1 MADQPTEDATATDAP
16 TEPTETKPTETVEFW
31 KSKAREQEKRA
42 KANAGAADKLAKL
55 EESQK
60 TETQRLTDQLAAE
73 KAQRET
79 VEKQAMRFRVAASKG
94 VPADLI
100 DRLQG
105 DSEDELSADAD
116 TLLKLVSDG
125 KKSGNHVP
133 REGATP
139 SGPKQD
145 EVREFTRNLFGSDA

>member
-1 MADQPTEDATATDAP
+1 MADQPTTETTETDATGEP
-16 TEPTETKPTETVEFW
+16 TTETKPTETVEFW

-42 KANAGAADKLAKL
+42 KANADAATKLAEF

-79 VEKQAMRFRVAASKG
+79 VEKQAMRYRVAASKG
-94 VPADLI
+94 VSADLV

-105 DSEDELSADAD
+105 DTEEELSADAD
-116 TLLKLVSDG
+116 KLLELVGTKNGPRVS
-125 KKSGNHVP
+125 
-133 REGATP
+133 REGAQN
-139 SGPKQD
+139 SGPKAD
-145 EVREFTRNLFGSDA
+145 EMREFTRNLFGKAD